1 MIPAIIS
8 FQQISSPLASRA
20 VEKSLIVANTWPD
33 KNHGK
38 RQTGAIYM
46 TNADNTG
53 NPSNA
58 ITIAVATEPT
68 TKVFQLGETV
78 AETIARM
85 NLALLPHIAND
96 TPQPINND
104 DDISI
109 LTDIPHVEVN
119 VVTNNAYLNGW
130 LKKNGHNARLV
141 DDEGILKALENEDI
155 MTTIVVPAA
164 ENLAI
169 NAEEG
174 NISLPPDENNILVR
188 VQDEILRLDNEGKR
202 VHNTFIT
209 LMLPP
214 EYRMTP
220 SDIDPDT
227 YIRVVAM
234 PTYVHLAD
242 QDPEANKDA

>member
-1 MIPAIIS
+1 M
-8 FQQISSPLASRA
+8 
-20 VEKSLIVANTWPD
+20 
-33 KNHGK
+33 
-38 RQTGAIYM
+38 
-46 TNADNTG
+46 DNTD

-68 TKVFQLGETV
+68 TKVFQIGETV

-96 TPQPINND
+96 NPQSINND
-104 DDISI
+104 DDISTLI
-109 LTDIPHVEVN
+109 DIPRVEVN

-141 DDEGILKALENEDI
+141 DDEGILNALENEDI

-164 ENLAI
+164 ENLAM
-169 NAEEG
+169 NPENGE
-174 NISLPPDENNILVR
+174 ISLPPDENNILVR
-188 VQDEILRLDNEGKR
+188 VQDEILRSNDKGQR
-202 VHNTFIT
+202 VHDTFIT

-220 SDIDPDT
+220 SNIDPDT

-242 QDPEANKDA
+242 SNPEANKDA

>member
-1 MIPAIIS
+1 M
-8 FQQISSPLASRA
+8 
-20 VEKSLIVANTWPD
+20 
-33 KNHGK
+33 
-38 RQTGAIYM
+38 
-46 TNADNTG
+46 DNTD

-68 TKVFQLGETV
+68 TKVFQIGETV

-96 TPQPINND
+96 NPQSVNND
-104 DDISI
+104 DDISTLI
-109 LTDIPHVEVN
+109 DIPRVEVN

-141 DDEGILKALENEDI
+141 DDEGILNALENEDI

-164 ENLAI
+164 ENLAM
-169 NAEEG
+169 NPENGE
-174 NISLPPDENNILVR
+174 ISLPPDENNILVR
-188 VQDEILRLDNEGKR
+188 VQDEILRSDDKGQR
-202 VHNTFIT
+202 VHDTFIT

-220 SDIDPDT
+220 SNIDPDT

-242 QDPEANKDA
+242 SNPEANKDA

>member
-1 MIPAIIS
+1 MEIISKMIPAIIS

-20 VEKSLIVANTWPD
+20 VEKSLIVTNTWPD
-33 KNHGK
+33 KNHEK

-46 TNADNTG
+46 TTDNT
-53 NPSNA
+53 

-68 TKVFQLGETV
+68 TKVFQIGETV

-85 NLALLPHIAND
+85 NLALLPHIAGD
-96 TPQPINND
+96 TPQPIDND

-119 VVTNNAYLNGW
+119 VVTNNTYLNGW

-242 QDPEANKDA
+242 QDPEATKDA

>member
-1 MIPAIIS
+1 MIS
-8 FQQISSPLASRA
+8 SQQISSPLASRA

-33 KNHGK
+33 KNHRK

-46 TNADNTG
+46 TSTD
-53 NPSNA
+53 NA

-68 TKVFQLGETV
+68 TKTFQLGETV
-78 AETIARM
+78 AETIAQM
-85 NLALLPHIAND
+85 NLALLPHVAND
-96 TPQPINND
+96 TKQSIND
-104 DDISI
+104 AEDIST
-109 LTDIPHVEVN
+109 LTDIPRVEVN

-130 LKKNGHNARLV
+130 LKKNGYSTRLV
-141 DDEGILKALENEDI
+141 DDEGLLSVLENEDI

-169 NAEEG
+169 NPEEG

-188 VQDEILRLDNEGKR
+188 VQDEILRRDNNGKR
-202 VHNTFIT
+202 IHDTFIT

-220 SDIDPDT
+220 SNIDPDT

-242 QDPEANKDA
+242 SNPEANKDA

>member
-1 MIPAIIS
+1 MIPAMIS
-8 FQQISSPLASRA
+8 SQQISSPLASRA

-33 KNHGK
+33 KNHRK

-46 TNADNTG
+46 TDTNNT
-53 NPSNA
+53 

-78 AETIARM
+78 AETIAQM
-85 NLALLPHIAND
+85 NLALLPHVASD
-96 TPQPINND
+96 TKQPIGND
-104 DDISI
+104 NDISTLI
-109 LTDIPHVEVN
+109 DIPHVEVN

-130 LKKNGHNARLV
+130 LKKNGRNTRLV
-141 DDEGILKALENEDI
+141 DDEGILNVLENEDI

-188 VQDEILRLDNEGKR
+188 VQDEILRRDNDGKR
-202 VHNTFIT
+202 IHDTFIA

-220 SDIDPDT
+220 SNIDPDT

>member
-1 MIPAIIS
+1 MIS
-8 FQQISSPLASRA
+8 SQQISSPLASRA

-33 KNHGK
+33 KNHRK

-46 TNADNTG
+46 TDTNNT
-53 NPSNA
+53 

-78 AETIARM
+78 AETIAQM
-85 NLALLPHIAND
+85 NLALLPHVASD
-96 TPQPINND
+96 TKQPIGND
-104 DDISI
+104 NDISTLI
-109 LTDIPHVEVN
+109 DIPHVEVN

-130 LKKNGHNARLV
+130 LKKNGRNTRLV
-141 DDEGILKALENEDI
+141 DDEGILNVLENEDI

-188 VQDEILRLDNEGKR
+188 VQDEILRRDNDGKR
-202 VHNTFIT
+202 IHDTFIA

-220 SDIDPDT
+220 SNIDPDT

>member
-1 MIPAIIS
+1 MS
-8 FQQISSPLASRA
+8 
-20 VEKSLIVANTWPD
+20 NMD
-33 KNHGK
+33 
-38 RQTGAIYM
+38 
-46 TNADNTG
+46 

-68 TKVFQLGETV
+68 TKVFQIGETV

-96 TPQPINND
+96 NPQSVNND
-104 DDISI
+104 DDISTLI
-109 LTDIPHVEVN
+109 DIPRVEVN

-141 DDEGILKALENEDI
+141 DDEGILNALENEDI

-164 ENLAI
+164 ENLAM
-169 NAEEG
+169 NPENGE
-174 NISLPPDENNILVR
+174 ISLPPDENNILVR
-188 VQDEILRLDNEGKR
+188 VQDEILRSDDKGQR
-202 VHNTFIT
+202 VHDTFIT

-220 SDIDPDT
+220 SNIDPDT

-242 QDPEANKDA
+242 SNPEANKDA

>member
-1 MIPAIIS
+1 M
-8 FQQISSPLASRA
+8 
-20 VEKSLIVANTWPD
+20 D
-33 KNHGK
+33 
-38 RQTGAIYM
+38 
-46 TNADNTG
+46 

-68 TKVFQLGETV
+68 TKVFQIGETV

-96 TPQPINND
+96 NPQSVNND
-104 DDISI
+104 DDISTLI
-109 LTDIPHVEVN
+109 DIPRVEVN

-141 DDEGILKALENEDI
+141 DDEGILNALENEDI

-164 ENLAI
+164 ENLAM
-169 NAEEG
+169 NPENGE
-174 NISLPPDENNILVR
+174 ISLPPDENNILVR
-188 VQDEILRLDNEGKR
+188 VQDEILRSDDKGQR
-202 VHNTFIT
+202 VHDTFIT

-220 SDIDPDT
+220 SNIEPDT

-242 QDPEANKDA
+242 SNPEANKDA

>member
-1 MIPAIIS
+1 MS
-8 FQQISSPLASRA
+8 
-20 VEKSLIVANTWPD
+20 N
-33 KNHGK
+33 
-38 RQTGAIYM
+38 M
-46 TNADNTG
+46 DNTD

-68 TKVFQLGETV
+68 TKVFQIGETV

-96 TPQPINND
+96 NPQSVNND
-104 DDISI
+104 DDISTLI
-109 LTDIPHVEVN
+109 DIPRVEVN

-141 DDEGILKALENEDI
+141 DDEGILNALENEDI

-164 ENLAI
+164 ENLAM
-169 NAEEG
+169 NPENGE
-174 NISLPPDENNILVR
+174 ISLPPDENNILVR
-188 VQDEILRLDNEGKR
+188 VQDEILRSDDKGQR
-202 VHNTFIT
+202 VHDTFIT

-220 SDIDPDT
+220 SNIDPDT

-242 QDPEANKDA
+242 SNPEANKDA

>member
-1 MIPAIIS
+1 MS
-8 FQQISSPLASRA
+8 
-20 VEKSLIVANTWPD
+20 NMD
-33 KNHGK
+33 
-38 RQTGAIYM
+38 
-46 TNADNTG
+46 

-68 TKVFQLGETV
+68 TKVFQIGETV

-96 TPQPINND
+96 NPQSVNND
-104 DDISI
+104 DDISTLI
-109 LTDIPHVEVN
+109 DIPRVEVN

-141 DDEGILKALENEDI
+141 DDEGILNALENEDI

-164 ENLAI
+164 ENLAM
-169 NAEEG
+169 NPENGE
-174 NISLPPDENNILVR
+174 ISLPPDENNILVR
-188 VQDEILRLDNEGKR
+188 VQDEILRSDDKGQR
-202 VHNTFIT
+202 VHDTFIT

-220 SDIDPDT
+220 SNIEPDT

-242 QDPEANKDA
+242 SNPEANKDA

>member
-1 MIPAIIS
+1 MS
-8 FQQISSPLASRA
+8 
-20 VEKSLIVANTWPD
+20 N
-33 KNHGK
+33 
-38 RQTGAIYM
+38 M
-46 TNADNTG
+46 DNMD

-68 TKVFQLGETV
+68 TKVFQIGETV

-96 TPQPINND
+96 NPQSINND
-104 DDISI
+104 DDISTLI
-109 LTDIPHVEVN
+109 DIPRVEVN

-141 DDEGILKALENEDI
+141 DDEGILNALENEDI

-164 ENLAI
+164 ENLAM
-169 NAEEG
+169 NPENGE
-174 NISLPPDENNILVR
+174 ISLPPDENNILVR
-188 VQDEILRLDNEGKR
+188 VQDEILRSDDKGQR
-202 VHNTFIT
+202 VHDTFIT
-209 LMLPP
+209 PMLPP

-220 SDIDPDT
+220 SNIDPDT

-242 QDPEANKDA
+242 SNPEANKDA

>member
-1 MIPAIIS
+1 M
-8 FQQISSPLASRA
+8 
-20 VEKSLIVANTWPD
+20 D
-33 KNHGK
+33 
-38 RQTGAIYM
+38 
-46 TNADNTG
+46 

-68 TKVFQLGETV
+68 TKVFQIGETV

-96 TPQPINND
+96 NPQSVNND
-104 DDISI
+104 DDISTLI
-109 LTDIPHVEVN
+109 DIPRVEVN

-141 DDEGILKALENEDI
+141 DDEGILNALENEDI

-164 ENLAI
+164 ENLAM
-169 NAEEG
+169 NPENGE
-174 NISLPPDENNILVR
+174 ISLPPDENNILVR
-188 VQDEILRLDNEGKR
+188 VQDEILRSDDKGQR
-202 VHNTFIT
+202 VHDTFIT

-220 SDIDPDT
+220 SNIDPDT
-227 YIRVVAM
+227 YIRIVAM

-242 QDPEANKDA
+242 SNPEANKDA

>member
-33 KNHGK
+33 KNHEK

-46 TNADNTG
+46 TDTDN
-53 NPSNA
+53 
-58 ITIAVATEPT
+58 T
-68 TKVFQLGETV
+68 TKVFQIGETV

-85 NLALLPHIAND
+85 NLALLPHVAGDI
-96 TPQPINND
+96 PQSINND
-104 DDISI
+104 DDISTLI
-109 LTDIPHVEVN
+109 DIPHVEVN
-119 VVTNNAYLNGW
+119 VVTNNAYLKGW
-130 LKKNGHNARLV
+130 LKKNGYSARLV
-141 DDEGILKALENEDI
+141 DDEGILNILENEDI

-188 VQDEILRLDNEGKR
+188 VQDEILRSDDNGQR
-202 VHNTFIT
+202 VHGTFIT

-220 SDIDPDT
+220 SNIDPDT

-242 QDPEANKDA
+242 QDPEANTDA

>member
-1 MIPAIIS
+1 MRFS
-8 FQQISSPLASRA
+8 HTS
-20 VEKSLIVANTWPD
+20 
-33 KNHGK
+33 
-38 RQTGAIYM
+38 
-46 TNADNTG
+46 
-53 NPSNA
+53 
-58 ITIAVATEPT
+58 PT
-68 TKVFQLGETV
+68 T
-78 AETIARM
+78 
-85 NLALLPHIAND
+85 P
-96 TPQPINND
+96 
-104 DDISI
+104 
-109 LTDIPHVEVN
+109 PHVEVN
-119 VVTNNAYLNGW
+119 VVTNNAYLKGW
-130 LKKNGHNARLV
+130 LKKNGYSARLV
-141 DDEGILKALENEDI
+141 DDEGILSILENEDI

-188 VQDEILRLDNEGKR
+188 VQDEILRSDDNGQR
-202 VHNTFIT
+202 IHDTFIT

-220 SDIDPDT
+220 SNIEPDT

>member
-1 MIPAIIS
+1 MS
-8 FQQISSPLASRA
+8 
-20 VEKSLIVANTWPD
+20 N
-33 KNHGK
+33 
-38 RQTGAIYM
+38 M
-46 TNADNTG
+46 DNTD

-68 TKVFQLGETV
+68 TKVFQIGETV

-96 TPQPINND
+96 NPQSVNND
-104 DDISI
+104 DDISTLI
-109 LTDIPHVEVN
+109 DIPRVEVN

-130 LKKNGHNARLV
+130 LKKNGYSARLV
-141 DDEGILKALENEDI
+141 DDEGILNVFENEDI
-155 MTTIVVPAA
+155 MATIVVPSA

-174 NISLPPDENNILVR
+174 DISLPPDENNILVR
-188 VQDEILRLDNEGKR
+188 VQDEILRRDNDGKR
-202 VHNTFIT
+202 IHDTFIA

-220 SDIDPDT
+220 SSIDPDT

-234 PTYVHLAD
+234 PTYVHLANTD
-242 QDPEANKDA
+242 SEANKDA

>member
-1 MIPAIIS
+1 M
-8 FQQISSPLASRA
+8 
-20 VEKSLIVANTWPD
+20 
-33 KNHGK
+33 
-38 RQTGAIYM
+38 
-46 TNADNTG
+46 DNTD

-68 TKVFQLGETV
+68 TKVFQIGETV
-78 AETIARM
+78 AETIAQM

-96 TPQPINND
+96 NPQSINND
-104 DDISI
+104 DDISTLI
-109 LTDIPHVEVN
+109 DIPRVEVN
-119 VVTNNAYLNGW
+119 VVTNNTYLNGW

-141 DDEGILKALENEDI
+141 DDEGILNALENEDI

-164 ENLAI
+164 ENLAM
-169 NAEEG
+169 NPENGE
-174 NISLPPDENNILVR
+174 ISLPPDENNILVR
-188 VQDEILRLDNEGKR
+188 VQDEILRSDDKGQR
-202 VHNTFIT
+202 VHDTFIT

-220 SDIDPDT
+220 SNIDPDT

-242 QDPEANKDA
+242 SNPEANKDA

>member
-1 MIPAIIS
+1 
-8 FQQISSPLASRA
+8 
-20 VEKSLIVANTWPD
+20 
-33 KNHGK
+33 
-38 RQTGAIYM
+38 M
-46 TNADNTG
+46 TDTDNT
-53 NPSNA
+53 

-85 NLALLPHIAND
+85 NLALLPHVAN
-96 TPQPINND
+96 
-104 DDISI
+104 
-109 LTDIPHVEVN
+109 DIPHVEVN

-130 LKKNGHNARLV
+130 LKKNGYSARLV
-141 DDEGILKALENEDI
+141 DDEGILNVLENEDI

-188 VQDEILRLDNEGKR
+188 VQDEILRSDDNGQR
-202 VHNTFIT
+202 VHDTFIT

-220 SDIDPDT
+220 SNIDPDT

-242 QDPEANKDA
+242 QDPEANTDA

>member
-1 MIPAIIS
+1 MS
-8 FQQISSPLASRA
+8 
-20 VEKSLIVANTWPD
+20 N
-33 KNHGK
+33 
-38 RQTGAIYM
+38 M
-46 TNADNTG
+46 DNTD

-68 TKVFQLGETV
+68 TKVFQIGETV

-96 TPQPINND
+96 NPQSVNND
-104 DDISI
+104 DDISTLI
-109 LTDIPHVEVN
+109 DIPRVEVN
-119 VVTNNAYLNGW
+119 VVTNNTYLNGW

-141 DDEGILKALENEDI
+141 DDEGILNALENENI

-164 ENLAI
+164 ENLAM
-169 NAEEG
+169 NPENGE
-174 NISLPPDENNILVR
+174 ISLPPDENNILVR
-188 VQDEILRLDNEGKR
+188 VQDEILRSDDKGQR
-202 VHNTFIT
+202 VHDTFIT

-220 SDIDPDT
+220 SNIDPDT

-242 QDPEANKDA
+242 SNPKANKDA

>member
-1 MIPAIIS
+1 MS
-8 FQQISSPLASRA
+8 
-20 VEKSLIVANTWPD
+20 
-33 KNHGK
+33 
-38 RQTGAIYM
+38 
-46 TNADNTG
+46 NTG

-85 NLALLPHIAND
+85 NLALLPHVANN
-96 TPQPINND
+96 TKQPIDNND
-104 DDISI
+104 DIST
-109 LTDIPHVEVN
+109 LTDIPRVEVN

-130 LKKNGHNARLV
+130 LKKHDYNTRLV
-141 DDEGILKALENEDI
+141 DDEGILGVLENEDI

-188 VQDEILRLDNEGKR
+188 VQDEILRRDNDGKR
-202 VHNTFIT
+202 IHDTFIT

-220 SDIDPDT
+220 SNIDPDT

>member
-1 MIPAIIS
+1 MS
-8 FQQISSPLASRA
+8 
-20 VEKSLIVANTWPD
+20 NTD
-33 KNHGK
+33 
-38 RQTGAIYM
+38 
-46 TNADNTG
+46 

-68 TKVFQLGETV
+68 TKVFQIGETV

-85 NLALLPHIAND
+85 NLALLPHVAGDI
-96 TPQPINND
+96 PQSINND
-104 DDISI
+104 DDIRTLI
-109 LTDIPHVEVN
+109 DISHVEVN
-119 VVTNNAYLNGW
+119 VVTNNSYLNGW

-141 DDEGILKALENEDI
+141 DDEGILNALENEDI

-164 ENLAI
+164 ENLAT
-169 NAEEG
+169 NPENGE
-174 NISLPPDENNILVR
+174 ISLPPDENNILVR
-188 VQDEILRLDNEGKR
+188 VQDEILRSDDNGQR
-202 VHNTFIT
+202 IHDTFIT

-220 SDIDPDT
+220 SNIDPDT

-242 QDPEANKDA
+242 QDPEANTDA

>member
-1 MIPAIIS
+1 MS
-8 FQQISSPLASRA
+8 
-20 VEKSLIVANTWPD
+20 N
-33 KNHGK
+33 
-38 RQTGAIYM
+38 M
-46 TNADNTG
+46 DNTD

-68 TKVFQLGETV
+68 TKVFQIGETV

-85 NLALLPHIAND
+85 NLALLPHIANNN
-96 TPQPINND
+96 PQSINND
-104 DDISI
+104 DDISTLI
-109 LTDIPHVEVN
+109 DIPRVEVN

-141 DDEGILKALENEDI
+141 DDEGILNALENEDI

-164 ENLAI
+164 ENLAM
-169 NAEEG
+169 NPENGE
-174 NISLPPDENNILVR
+174 ISLPPDENNILVR
-188 VQDEILRLDNEGKR
+188 VQDEILRSDDKGQR
-202 VHNTFIT
+202 VHDTFIT

-220 SDIDPDT
+220 SNIDPDT

-242 QDPEANKDA
+242 SNHEANKDA